1 METSQLKEYL
11 TTAINAAVA
20 AGAVIMEVYNGD
32 LEISYKA
39 DDSPLTIA
47 DRRANEVIMMHLK
60 NTGIPV
66 ISEENKQIPYQDR
79 KDWTVCWMVDPLDGT
94 KEFIKRN
101 GEFTV
106 NIALIIN
113 GTPELGVIYTP
124 ATSDLYF
131 AISAEKQAFK
141 INLNGNSLSV
151 EAMMQQASILQPQVP
166 DSYNRI
172 VGSRSHM
179 NDETLSFLETFKT
192 TSGGSPE
199 MVSVGSSLKF
209 CLLSEGKADVYPRF
223 APTMEWDTAAGHAI
237 CKALDIKVY
246 QENQQAEL
254 QYNKP
259 NLLNPYFI
267 AAHEHF
273 FS

>member
-1 METSQLKEYL
+1 METSQLRVHL
-11 TTAINAAVA
+11 VTAINAAVA

-39 DDSPLTIA
+39 DDSPLTLA
-47 DRRANEVIMMHLK
+47 DRRANEVIMSHLK
-60 NTGIPV
+60 LSGIPV
-66 ISEENKQIPYQDR
+66 ISEENKQVPFEDR
-79 KDWTVCWMVDPLDGT
+79 KNWSVCWMVDPLDGT

-106 NIALIIN
+106 NIAMIVD
-113 GTPELGVIYTP
+113 GAPVMGVIYTP
-124 ATSDLYF
+124 ATADLYF
-131 AISAEKQAFK
+131 AISAEKQAAK
-141 INLNGNSLSV
+141 INLSGKSLSV
-151 EAMMQQASILQPQVP
+151 ESIFQEATILTPKAPVA
-166 DSYNRI
+166 YNRV

-179 NDETLSFLETFKT
+179 NDDTLLFLETLKT
-192 TSGGSPE
+192 DTGASAE

-209 CLLSEGKADVYPRF
+209 CLLSEDKADVYPRF

-246 QENQQAEL
+246 QQDQTTEL

-267 AAHEHF
+267 AAHDQF
-273 FS
+273 FA

>member
-1 METSQLKEYL
+1 METSELRVHL
-11 TTAINAAVA
+11 VTAINAAVA

-39 DDSPLTIA
+39 DDSPLTLA
-47 DRRANEVIMMHLK
+47 DRRANEVIMSHLK
-60 NTGIPV
+60 LSGIPV
-66 ISEENKQIPYQDR
+66 ISEENKQIPYEDR

-106 NIALIIN
+106 NIALIVD
-113 GTPELGVIYTP
+113 GAPVMGVIYTP
-124 ATSDLYF
+124 ATTDLYF
-131 AISAEKQAFK
+131 AISAEKQAGK
-141 INLNGNSLSV
+141 IRLNEQSLSV
-151 EAMMQQASILQPQVP
+151 NEILQNAEVLKPSAP
-166 DSYNRI
+166 DSYRRV

-179 NDETLSFLETFKT
+179 NDDTLAFLKSLQNGDSAQT
-192 TSGGSPE
+192 E

-209 CLLSEGKADVYPRF
+209 CLLSDNKADVYPRF

-246 QENQQAEL
+246 QQDQTNEL

-267 AAHEHF
+267 AAHEQF
-273 FS
+273 FT